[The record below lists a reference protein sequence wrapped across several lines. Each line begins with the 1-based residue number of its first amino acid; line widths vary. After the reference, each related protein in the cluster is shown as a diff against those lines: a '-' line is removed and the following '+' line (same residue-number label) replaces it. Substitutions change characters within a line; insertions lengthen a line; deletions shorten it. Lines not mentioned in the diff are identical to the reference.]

1 MKKKNQLLFSVAIC
15 CLSLFVVTNLS
26 TVAEEETGTSAV
38 PYYESKPKPPMPK
51 PQPSAMQP
59 PVRKPGVS
67 SIGRIKVPPP
77 SAASNGVIYA
87 IADNGDL
94 LWFRHDGRG
103 DGSFRWTDNNA
114 RKVGVGWNMKHVF
127 SGGDGVIYAIADN
140 GDLMWFRHDGRG
152 DGSFKW
158 AASQGKKVGIGW
170 GEFKQVFSG
179 GDGVI
184 YGVTINGDLMWYRH
198 DGRADGSFRWA
209 APQGKK
215 VGIGWN
221 MQHVFSG

>member
-1 MKKKNQLLFSVAIC
+1 MKKKNELLFSVAIC

-26 TVAEEETGTSAV
+26 TVAEEESSAV

-51 PQPSAMQP
+51 PQPPAMQL

-103 DGSFRWTDNNA
+103 DGSF
-114 RKVGVGWNMKHVF
+114 
-127 SGGDGVIYAIADN
+127 
-140 GDLMWFRHDGRG
+140 
-152 DGSFKW
+152 KW

-184 YGVTINGDLMWYRH
+184 YGVTTNGDLMWYRH
-198 DGRADGSFRWA
+198 DGRGDGSFRWA